1 MSDYDNRWISIFE
14 QSGKFVS
21 KIGGNKIL
29 GPKGLA
35 VSGSGELIVV
45 DNKVRCV
52 CYFFL
57 SYALYFRRHPV
68 PT

>member
-45 DNKVRCV
+45 DNKVR
-52 CYFFL
+52 
-57 SYALYFRRHPV
+57 
-68 PT
+68 